1 MYLYGFHVNKNS
13 FNMDD
18 VLRVVNEYKPEDN
31 NCDEKQ
37 KKKKK
42 RRKKHE

>member
-18 VLRVVNEYKPEDN
+18 VLRVVNEYKPEDDE

-42 RRKKHE
+42 RRKKT